1 MEKEKIIS
9 FQINKFTKK
18 QNFREFLVSKYRAFK
33 KISVGQVLAEK
44 RFEINGKLAGENST
58 VKSGDVLTFK
68 HSSKF
73 ELSPKPEI
81 RVIFEDENI
90 LVISK
95 DNCVP
100 VTPISFV
107 YFHSL
112 AIFLREKFKNPELSP
127 VNRLDIE
134 TTGVMIFSKKKIFTK
149 RLTKL
154 FEKRNVTKEYFC
166 VVFGK
171 ANFSEKLVRGELV
184 RDSES
189 KIFTKFKLLENGTP
203 NSETTFTLL
212 NSQEKLKAQKVFNFY
227 GEENFSYLKATPQ
240 TGKTN
245 QIRIHTSFLGLP
257 IVGDKKYFPDEKV
270 YLNWFEN
277 DFTEEVQSELL
288 TKRQLLHCYKNEF
301 IHPITKELISCTSE
315 PKENS

>member
-1 MEKEKIIS
+1 MEKEKTIS
-9 FQINKFTKK
+9 FQINKFAET
-18 QNFREFLVSKYRAFK
+18 QNFRDFLVSKYRAFK
-33 KISVGQVLAEK
+33 KVSVEQVFEEK
-44 RFEINGKLAGENST
+44 RFEINGKLAITNSIVT
-58 VKSGDVLTFK
+58 SGDILTFR

-73 ELSPKPEI
+73 ELSPKPKF

-112 AIFLREKFKNPELSP
+112 VIFLREEFQNPELSP

-134 TTGVMIFSKKKIFTK
+134 TTGVIIFSKKRTFTK

-154 FEKRNVTKEYFC
+154 FEKRKIYKEYFC
-166 VVFGK
+166 IVFGK
-171 ANFSEKLVRGELV
+171 VDFSEKLVEGELV
-184 RDSES
+184 RDSKS
-189 KIFTKFKLLENGTP
+189 QIFTKFKLLENDTP
-203 NSETTFTLL
+203 NSETTLFPL
-212 NSQEKLKAQKVFNFY
+212 NPKEKSKAQKIFDFY
-227 GEENFSYLKATPQ
+227 KEESFSYLKAIPK

-257 IVGDKKYFPDEKV
+257 IVGDKKYFPDENV

-277 DFTEEVQSELL
+277 DFTKEVQSKLL

>member
-1 MEKEKIIS
+1 MEKEKIFS
-9 FQINKFTKK
+9 FQINKFIET
-18 QNFREFLVSKYRAFK
+18 QSFRDFLISKYKTFK
-33 KISVGQVLAEK
+33 NISFEKLLNEK
-44 RFEINGKLAGENST
+44 RFQINGKFADENSVVT
-58 VKSGDVLTFK
+58 SGDFLTFK

-73 ELSPKPEI
+73 ELSPKPEF

-90 LVISK
+90 LIISK

-107 YFHSL
+107 YFNSL
-112 AIFLREKFKNPELSP
+112 AVFLREKFKNPELAP

-134 TTGVMIFSKKKIFTK
+134 TTGVMVFSKKRDFTK
-149 RLTKL
+149 QLTKL
-154 FEKRNVTKEYFC
+154 FEQRKIFKEYYC

-171 ANFSEKLVRGELV
+171 ANFSEKLVEGELV

-189 KIFTKFKLLENGTP
+189 RIFTKFKLLENDTP
-203 NSETTFTLL
+203 NSQTNFTLL
-212 NSQEKLKAQKVFNFY
+212 NPQEKSKAQKIFDFDK
-227 GEENFSYLKATPQ
+227 EDNFSYLKAIPK

-245 QIRIHTSFLGLP
+245 QIRVHTSFLGLP
-257 IVGDKKYFPDEKV
+257 IVGDKKYFPDENV

-277 DFTEEVQSELL
+277 DFTLEVQKKLL

-301 IHPITKELISCTSE
+301 IHPIKKELISCTSE

>member
-1 MEKEKIIS
+1 MEKEKTIS
-9 FQINKFTKK
+9 FQINKFAET
-18 QNFREFLVSKYRAFK
+18 QNFRDFLVSKYRAFK
-33 KISVGQVLAEK
+33 KVSVEQVFAEK
-44 RFEINGKLAGENST
+44 RFEINGKLANEKT
-58 VKSGDVLTFK
+58 VVTSGDILTFR

-73 ELSPKPEI
+73 ELSPEPEF

-107 YFHSL
+107 YFNSL
-112 AIFLREKFKNPELSP
+112 VIFLREEFQNPELSP

-134 TTGVMIFSKKKIFTK
+134 TTGVMIFSKKKNFTK
-149 RLTKL
+149 RLTKI
-154 FEKRNVTKEYFC
+154 FEKRKIYKEYFC

-171 ANFSEKLVRGELV
+171 ANFSEKLVKGELV

-189 KIFTKFKLLENGTP
+189 KIFTKFKLLENETP
-203 NSETTFTLL
+203 NSETNFTLL
-212 NSQEKLKAQKVFNFY
+212 NSEEKPKAQKIFQFY
-227 GEENFSYLKATPQ
+227 EEGNFSYLKAIPK

-245 QIRIHTSFLGLP
+245 QIRIHSSSLSLP

-270 YLNWFEN
+270 YLDWFEN
-277 DFTEEVQSELL
+277 DFTEEVQSKLL

-301 IHPITKELISCTSE
+301 VHPITKELISCTSE